1 MLNRE
6 DKNCGQARWCW
17 PVDSRRPL
25 SLSPVSMQMIW
36 AQQVKIMQYHIFCA
50 KPGLSNESVPREGL
64 DANVRGTGQMST
76 CRQWRSRP
84 LSPHFLSAYS
94 AHFIISLWW
103 EPFSVLFLSEIMDIY
118 SQESVHDVCRP
129 RPMTG
134 PGSLRARVKAP
145 IVIFIPLFHSNAL
158 LGRTALLFTRV
169 KAMFLPQTRPNVKTI
184 LFWLARN
191 SFLLPDDSQ
200 ARERENLILSWDY
213 AIKWWTKHWAELLLA
228 EFI

>member
-1 MLNRE
+1 
-6 DKNCGQARWCW
+6 
-17 PVDSRRPL
+17 
-25 SLSPVSMQMIW
+25 
-36 AQQVKIMQYHIFCA
+36 
-50 KPGLSNESVPREGL
+50 
-64 DANVRGTGQMST
+64 
-76 CRQWRSRP
+76 
-84 LSPHFLSAYS
+84 
-94 AHFIISLWW
+94 
-103 EPFSVLFLSEIMDIY
+103 MDIY

-191 SFLLPDDSQ
+191 SFLLSGQGAGESHLELGLCDQMMDKTWGWVIIGWVHLELVQRSYLQRVNWGLLGTQYITGWSQ
-200 ARERENLILSWDY
+200 GCSIWIGMLG
-213 AIKWWTKHWAELLLA
+213 LLR
-228 EFI
+228 F

>member
-1 MLNRE
+1 
-6 DKNCGQARWCW
+6 
-17 PVDSRRPL
+17 
-25 SLSPVSMQMIW
+25 
-36 AQQVKIMQYHIFCA
+36 
-50 KPGLSNESVPREGL
+50 
-64 DANVRGTGQMST
+64 
-76 CRQWRSRP
+76 
-84 LSPHFLSAYS
+84 
-94 AHFIISLWW
+94 
-103 EPFSVLFLSEIMDIY
+103 MDIY

-200 ARERENLILSWDY
+200 ARERENLILSWIMRSNDGQN
-213 AIKWWTKHWAELLLA
+213 IELSYYWLSSFRISTA
-228 EFI
+228 FISPESKMRPLGQLVYYRVITRMQ